1 MRIKSVSFSG
11 LLLFVALA
19 LTVIVGAGVSQGA
32 TNYYALPISGAEHV
46 FAAPYGWN
54 RVQATTLGLGTWVHP
69 GDTGYTQSINARAT
83 DHFTGTLDDLAKKVV
98 AQVKTRDPK
107 AKVGLIE
114 RTTVCGGH
122 PAVYLNYAAN
132 DKGHPILAEQML
144 TVYGSTAYAA
154 TYIRGANESS
164 IHAARASLTTLCGGH
179 APPGATVTTVP
190 AAVRTPTPT
199 PSALY
204 NINTPQPMSTLGN
217 PAATITPR
225 LGGP

>member
-19 LTVIVGAGVSQGA
+19 LAVTVGAGVSQGA
-32 TNYYALPISGAEHV
+32 TSYNALPISGAEYV

-69 GDTGYTQSINARAT
+69 GDVGYTQSINARAT
-83 DHFTGTLDDLAKKVV
+83 DHFNGTLDALAKKVV
-98 AQVKTRDPK
+98 EQVKSQHAD

-122 PAVYLNYAAN
+122 PAVYLTYATV

-144 TVYGSTAYAA
+144 TLYGSTAYAA
-154 TYIRGANESS
+154 TYVRAASESS

-179 APPGATVTTVP
+179 APPGTATTPVP

-204 NINTPQPMSTLGN
+204 NVNSPQPAQTLGN
-217 PAATITPR
+217 PAATVTPR